1 MTHKYNWMDPND
13 TEVETC
19 SICKEEIYGWGHNP
33 QPVIVP
39 IPTLP
44 SSLITCLTWL
54 SVIVCMPGK
63 KLEVSD
69 SCCSD
74 CNDNLVLPTRQTS
87 TNDRKDLN

>member
-33 QPVIVP
+33 QPVIVE
-39 IPTLP
+39 
-44 SSLITCLTWL
+44 
-54 SVIVCMPGK
+54 GK

-69 SCCSD
+69 SCCSG

>member
-1 MTHKYNWMDPND
+1 MDVVQIKSLPHRTKVRVVHIQPFGIWKWTHKFD
-13 TEVETC
+13 TC

-33 QPVIVP
+33 Q
-39 IPTLP
+39 
-44 SSLITCLTWL
+44 
-54 SVIVCMPGK
+54 SVIVEGK